1 MQNRSIKIP
10 ASNRQIFNLAFRSR
24 YNISFFQIFLFF
36 SGLKLLFIILIAVL
50 WHFGFCPEL
59 VGTRLPVLSISLTLL
74 TQMLRRFR

>member
-10 ASNRQIFNLAFRSR
+10 DSNRQILNLAFGVR
-24 YNISFFQIFLFF
+24 YNISFFQIFLF
-36 SGLKLLFIILIAVL
+36 SGLKLLFIIFIAVL

>member
-10 ASNRQIFNLAFRSR
+10 DSNRQILNLAFESVQ
-24 YNISFFQIFLFF
+24 YQFF
-36 SGLKLLFIILIAVL
+36 SNILIFPGLKLLFIIFIAVL

>member
-10 ASNRQIFNLAFRSR
+10 ASNRQILNLAFRSR
-24 YNISFFQIFLFF
+24 YNISFFKYSYF
-36 SGLKLLFIILIAVL
+36 SGLKLLFIIFIAVL

>member
-1 MQNRSIKIP
+1 MTAEEFEQVKECARC
-10 ASNRQIFNLAFRSR
+10 AAVEQIHD
-24 YNISFFQIFLFF
+24 
-36 SGLKLLFIILIAVL
+36 FIIFIAVL

>member
-10 ASNRQIFNLAFRSR
+10 ASNRQILNLAFRSR

-50 WHFGFCPEL
+50 
-59 VGTRLPVLSISLTLL
+59 LL
-74 TQMLRRFR
+74 FTESYY